1 MMENNY
7 IRSIRLNNEGCERF
21 ERGEFLSS
29 RILFRDSLHLMTVAI
44 VDATE
49 ETNIQNT
56 CSIPTPV
63 VGDKDWEYQ
72 PQLQWS
78 KLPSV
83 TLQTT
88 PEAFVYE
95 RACFIVRDDVSTWPN
110 PTELWHVSAMIAYNV
125 GLAFHACGTVTGTM
139 VYLDEALTFYQTAI
153 TIRNRAFLRI
163 AGRPEIVD
171 LAAYNNMG
179 QILYEQVNYER
190 SSRCFAALKN
200 CLRYL
205 REKGL
210 INFIPDHD
218 ADGFRLN
225 ASIQLVTLAPAA

>member
-1 MMENNY
+1 MMDNNY

-21 ERGEFLSS
+21 ERGEFLLSK
-29 RILFRDSLHLMTVAI
+29 IFFRDSLHFMTVAI
-44 VDATE
+44 VDATK
-49 ETNIQNT
+49 TNKIQNT
-56 CSIPTPV
+56 CSNRAPV
-63 VGDKDWEYQ
+63 DKEWEYQ

-78 KLPSV
+78 KLPVV

-95 RACFIVRDDVSTWPN
+95 RACFIVRDDLSTMPN
-110 PTELWHVSAMIAYNV
+110 PTELCHVSAMIAYNV

-139 VYLDEALTFYQTAI
+139 MYLTEALTFYQTAV
-153 TIRNRAFLRI
+153 TIRHRTFLRI

-179 QILYEQVNYER
+179 QIHYEHVNYER
-190 SSRCFAALKN
+190 SCRCFGALKHG
-200 CLRYL
+200 LRYL

-218 ADGFRLN
+218 ANGFRLN